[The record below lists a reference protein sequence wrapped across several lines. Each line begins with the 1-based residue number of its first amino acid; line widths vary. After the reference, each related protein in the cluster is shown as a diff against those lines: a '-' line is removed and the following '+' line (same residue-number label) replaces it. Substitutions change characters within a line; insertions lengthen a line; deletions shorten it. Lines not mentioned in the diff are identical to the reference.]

1 MLCSIGEYPKYLHLD
16 KTSLENI
23 TTMIRRKIMFK
34 FPDYF
39 PISRLS
45 IVQPNDIGELM
56 YVLPRLLGVLE
67 HPDVDAQARG

>member
-1 MLCSIGEYPKYLHLD
+1 
-16 KTSLENI
+16 
-23 TTMIRRKIMFK
+23 MFK

-56 YVLPRLLGVLE
+56 YVLPRLLGVLG